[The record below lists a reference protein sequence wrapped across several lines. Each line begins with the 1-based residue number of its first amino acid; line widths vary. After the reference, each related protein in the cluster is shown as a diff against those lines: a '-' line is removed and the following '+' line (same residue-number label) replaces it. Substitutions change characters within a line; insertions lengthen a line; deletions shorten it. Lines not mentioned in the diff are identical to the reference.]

1 MILDSTYVA
10 VSWHQ
15 EFLDE
20 QGGAIHCYE
29 FKIPPATIAVGDFVK
44 FSFSNDKGRVT
55 SVSHYF
61 TDSLRPGSVENP
73 HLHHYIQITID
84 TNAEVNG

>member
-1 MILDSTYVA
+1 MIKDSTYVA

-15 EFLDE
+15 EFIDE

-44 FSFSNDKGRVT
+44 FSFSKNDGRVT

-61 TDSLRPGSVENP
+61 TDNLGSENVKTP
-73 HLHHYIQITID
+73 HLRHFIQITID
-84 TNAEVNG
+84 TNAEENC